1 MSAVTDAPLEA
12 DDTDNEFE
20 HLLDDAIGTT
30 SGRTSKFDIGD
41 VTKAAKMIDES
52 HVVERV
58 VAWRQKDRAG
68 KHPGG
73 RPSVVNDRIILI
85 VLLLLAREHAPLF
98 AREMGNV
105 LHQRLTTEAR
115 TFLGLP
121 DTL

>member
-20 HLLDDAIGTT
+20 LLDDAIGTT

-73 RPSVVNDRIILI
+73 RPQLSTTALSSSSCYCSRASTPVRQ
-85 VLLLLAREHAPLF
+85 
-98 AREMGNV
+98 GN
-105 LHQRLTTEAR
+105 
-115 TFLGLP
+115 G
-121 DTL
+121 